1 MRLGIVW
8 EGVLRD
14 ERGRVIDRHV
24 KKSQSFVKNFMLL
37 LRGIFLQSGQTAKD
51 VNGEVREIGVGYGR
65 PGYSIWMNYE
75 WHLAGFRLDAPE
87 GDDSYGIVVGYDNI
101 TVTPDDYAL
110 YTPITHGSED
120 GKLYY
125 RACNVGDV
133 NVVGNKVSMVISR
146 EFVNYG
152 STVVE
157 VGEMGL
163 VGVCPYTNNKFLIV
177 RDTYSS
183 RRQIPPNKEYW
194 LKCRVEVE
202 V

>member
-1 MRLGIVW
+1 MKLGIVW
-8 EGVLRD
+8 EGVLQD

-37 LRGIFLQSGQTAKD
+37 LRSIFLQSEQTAKD
-51 VNGEVREIGVGYGR
+51 VGGAERGIGIKYWVDLDWNTKWGY
-65 PGYSIWMNYE
+65 
-75 WHLAGFRLDAPE
+75 AGFRLDAPE
-87 GDDSYGIVVGYDNI
+87 GNDSYGIVIGYDNI
-101 TVTPDDYAL
+101 NVTPDDYAL
-110 YTPITHGSED
+110 YAPITHGSED

-125 RACNVGDV
+125 RACNVGEV
-133 NVVGNKVSMVISR
+133 TVVGNKVSMVISR

-157 VGEMGL
+157 VGEVGL
-163 VGVCPYTNNKFLIV
+163 VGLCTVTNNKFLIV
-177 RDTYSS
+177 RDTYLP

>member
-37 LRGIFLQSGQTAKD
+37 LRSVFLQSGQTAKD
-51 VNGEVREIGVGYGR
+51 IEGVERGIGLEYRVWNDFGDCYGV
-65 PGYSIWMNYE
+65 
-75 WHLAGFRLDAPE
+75 AGFRLNAPE

-157 VGEMGL
+157 VGEVGL
-163 VGVCPYTNNKFLIV
+163 VGFIPSNGYKFLIV
-177 RDTYSS
+177 RDTYSP